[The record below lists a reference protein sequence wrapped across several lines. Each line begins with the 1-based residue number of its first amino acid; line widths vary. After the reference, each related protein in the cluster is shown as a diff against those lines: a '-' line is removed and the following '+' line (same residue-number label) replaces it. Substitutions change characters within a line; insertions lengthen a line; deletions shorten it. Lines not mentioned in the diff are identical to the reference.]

1 MRFNITCLL
10 FFCTLIASGQNQDCA
25 PHRGSPKVCD
35 SIYRLCYDDAY
46 AILNVQVQN
55 ESDELYD
62 SLFLSKV
69 RIQKYTE
76 ALVCMYNGIED
87 SLADFRSYLHM
98 GTVLHPDSTYNV
110 SIIISQ
116 SAIDYKPSSAFT
128 SGVRKLDEL
137 TSIAGMTFVTRK
149 TINDSTFELNYATPP
164 LVNVYCL
171 TRRIHSINPKFV
183 VGSVFGH
190 FGHNFIDIYDDG
202 KSMHVQL
209 TENFA
214 CMPPEWPC
222 EFIRR
227 TFECKPGGYFRYEKF
242 ERGVY
247 PWPNLPE
254 DR

>member
-1 MRFNITCLL
+1 MRRYLISLL
-10 FFCTLIASGQNQDCA
+10 LACSLFASAQKQDCT

-55 ESDELYD
+55 ENDELYD

-76 ALVCMYNGIED
+76 VLVCMYNGLED
-87 SLADFRSYLHM
+87 SLADFRMYLHM
-98 GTVLHPDSTYNV
+98 GTVLHPDSNYRVTVIVPNE
-110 SIIISQ
+110 
-116 SAIDYKPSSAFT
+116 ARKPLVTAGLNT
-128 SGVRKLDEL
+128 GIRELDEI
-137 TSIAGMTFVTRK
+137 TEAAGMNLETIRK
-149 TINDSTFELNYATPP
+149 VNDSVTEINYRTPP

-171 TRRIHSINPKFV
+171 TRKIFSINKKFRV
-183 VGSVFGH
+183 ASTFGH

-202 KSMHVQL
+202 KSLHVQL
-209 TENFA
+209 TENYA